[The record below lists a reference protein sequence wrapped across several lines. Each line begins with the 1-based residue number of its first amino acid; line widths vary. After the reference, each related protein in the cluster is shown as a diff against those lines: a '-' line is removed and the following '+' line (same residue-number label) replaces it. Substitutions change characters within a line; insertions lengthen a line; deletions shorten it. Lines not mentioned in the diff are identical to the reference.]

1 MNNGNSKMKKIFINV
16 TSSETRIAIVENN
29 DLVEFYSEQP
39 DNERMVGDIYKGR
52 VTNIVNPIQA
62 AFVDIGLKQNGFLPF
77 AEVGREYVALA
88 ETVNTGKGEGR
99 KKQTVSTGMPAL
111 KKGQDILVQ
120 ITKEPI
126 MSKGARLTSDISIP
140 GRFIV
145 LVPGEDSIGV
155 SRKIHDFKEKRRL
168 RMLASS
174 IKPDGCGLII
184 RTVAVGQNVQTLQS
198 DLDHLLSVWRKIT
211 NKFKSEAAPA
221 LLHKDMGMA
230 SSVIRDLFSP
240 DIESL
245 IVDSRKLYNEIKR
258 YLNDVAPSL
267 VSRLELYKDKTP
279 LFDKYHIEEEIDKSL
294 QRKIWMKN
302 GGYIIFDQTEAMN
315 VIDVNSGKSIKGK
328 DHEKHALKI
337 DIEAAKTIVK
347 QLRLRDLGGIVV
359 IDFIDLADEKN
370 RKKVVAQLRSEL
382 KKDRAAFDILP
393 MNDFGIVAL
402 TRERVR
408 PSLLYR
414 SSEPCPRC
422 NGLGMVPTKSTI
434 MTKLEHRIQNLK
446 NTTGER
452 RLVLRAHPDFVQ
464 YLKKGV
470 RSKLQQLKLK
480 YFVSIKIK
488 SDSSINEE
496 DFMLHTAK
504 EERKNMQKKGIFPIL
519 KRKE

>member
-1 MNNGNSKMKKIFINV
+1 MKKIFINV

-39 DNERMVGDIYKGR
+39 DNERMVGDIYKGS

-77 AEVGREYVALA
+77 AEVGREYVALT
-88 ETVNTGKGEGR
+88 ETVNTDKGKG
-99 KKQTVSTGMPAL
+99 KKKYIPPANMAAL

-168 RMLASS
+168 RVLASS
-174 IKPDGCGLII
+174 IKPKGFGLII
-184 RTVAVGQNVQTLQS
+184 RTVAVGQSVQTLQS
-198 DLDHLLSVWRKIT
+198 DLDHLLSVWKKIT
-211 NKFKSEAAPA
+211 NKFKSEPAPE

-245 IVDSRKLYNEIKR
+245 VVDSRKLYNEIKK
-258 YLNDVAPSL
+258 YLNLVAPSL
-267 VSRLELYKDKTP
+267 VSRLEYYKDRTP
-279 LFDKYHIEEEIDKSL
+279 LFDKYHIEEEIEKSL

-302 GGYIIFDQTEAMN
+302 GGHIIFDQTEAMN

-337 DIEAAKTIVK
+337 DLEAAKTIVK

-359 IDFIDLADEKN
+359 VDFIDLADEKN
-370 RKKVVAQLRSEL
+370 RKKVVSQLRSGL

-393 MNDFGIVAL
+393 MNDFGLVAF
-402 TRERVR
+402 TRERIR

-414 SSEPCPRC
+414 SSETCPRC
-422 NGLGMVPTKSTI
+422 NGLGMVPAKSTI
-434 MTKLEHRIQNLK
+434 MTKLERKIQNLK

-452 RLVLRAHPDFVQ
+452 RLVLRAHPALAL

-470 RSKLQQLKLK
+470 RSRIQQLKVK

-488 SDSSINEE
+488 SDGSINEE
-496 DFMLHTAK
+496 DFILNTVK
-504 EERKNMQKKGIFPIL
+504 EDKKNLTKKGFLPIFK
-519 KRKE
+519 KRDQ